1 MRTTPRIAIVGAGP
15 GGLLCARVL
24 QRRGIEVAVYD
35 ADTSL
40 DARDAGGT
48 LDLKADSGQ
57 IALEDAGLLAE
68 FRALARPEG
77 QAKSRLDQHGTVLT
91 AYVPEEDD
99 EAATEIDRGQLRR
112 LLAEHLATGTVRWG
126 HRLRTATP
134 LGDGVHRLEFD
145 DGTVTETDLLIGA
158 DGAWSRVRPLL
169 TDATPAYTGVSFLD
183 VRFDDVDHR
192 HPRIAELVGDGH
204 VFATDDSGHAVIG
217 QRNSHGHV
225 RGYVAMRTD
234 VDWHRTAALD
244 LDDRS
249 AVQRFLRTEF
259 AGWSPELMPFITD
272 GEGAFVNRP
281 IHALPAPLAW
291 EQGRGVTLL
300 GDAAHL
306 MSPWGGFGVN
316 LAMLDGA
323 ELARA
328 VAEEATVD
336 AAVTRYEA
344 TMLPRAGEHAVGANG
359 AMDRFFATEAF
370 DIADV
375 PDPAAEHRASMA
387 AAAEYR
393 RLNPVGTDGAPDS
406 TWTLRFRTQGG
417 EKRSVLALDTTAAPL
432 TGTLDGVP
440 IEDGTLADDRLRFTA
455 RLTSPFRMKITCTA
469 SIEGDTM
476 TGEARAAMMSI
487 AFAGTRRAA

>member
-35 ADTSL
+35 ADTSV

-204 VFATDDSGHAVIG
+204 MFATDDAGTPSSA
-217 QRNSHGHV
+217 S
-225 RGYVAMRTD
+225 A
-234 VDWHRTAALD
+234 TA
-244 LDDRS
+244 
-249 AVQRFLRTEF
+249 
-259 AGWSPELMPFITD
+259 
-272 GEGAFVNRP
+272 
-281 IHALPAPLAW
+281 
-291 EQGRGVTLL
+291 
-300 GDAAHL
+300 
-306 MSPWGGFGVN
+306 
-316 LAMLDGA
+316 
-323 ELARA
+323 
-328 VAEEATVD
+328 
-336 AAVTRYEA
+336 
-344 TMLPRAGEHAVGANG
+344 
-359 AMDRFFATEAF
+359 
-370 DIADV
+370 
-375 PDPAAEHRASMA
+375 
-387 AAAEYR
+387 
-393 RLNPVGTDGAPDS
+393 
-406 TWTLRFRTQGG
+406 
-417 EKRSVLALDTTAAPL
+417 
-432 TGTLDGVP
+432 TGTSAATSPCAPTSTG
-440 IEDGTLADDRLRFTA
+440 TA
-455 RLTSPFRMKITCTA
+455 RPRSTST
-469 SIEGDTM
+469 
-476 TGEARAAMMSI
+476 TGPRCSGSCARSSP
-487 AFAGTRRAA
+487 AGHRS